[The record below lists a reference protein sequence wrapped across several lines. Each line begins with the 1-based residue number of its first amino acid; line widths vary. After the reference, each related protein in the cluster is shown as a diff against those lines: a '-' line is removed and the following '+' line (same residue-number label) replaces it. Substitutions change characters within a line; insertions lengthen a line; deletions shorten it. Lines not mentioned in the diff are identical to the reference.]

1 MRRRKRYRWNRTLF
15 SAASLVLWCQAAGR
29 FGLVADRV
37 ALPVL
42 VGKEIYPF
50 CWAMILGLAC
60 LITVRQVTLE
70 RLMKPSIR
78 TLRGLDELWPEWLI
92 LGVSLIASGR
102 TRLGWGQGIAIAGG
116 VLCEEAVFRMMFCS
130 DCLRQDRLLEP
141 KTIVLLSASLWSAA
155 HLLNV
160 LGGVPLETAVMQCVS
175 TFGNGLLLGIVFLR
189 TGSVWPMVLAHFA
202 HNLVMTS
209 IDRTRLE
216 EFAASGDLSWK
227 CRLLLAAWV
236 TGCMVWVYVLWAG
249 TERKEVEPAWGMQY
263 NEVKEEQNDV

>member
-1 MRRRKRYRWNRTLF
+1 MRRRKRYRWNRALF

-37 ALPVL
+37 ALSVL
-42 VGKEIYPF
+42 MGKEIYPF

-60 LITVRQVTLE
+60 LITVRQVSLE

-78 TLRGLDELWPEWLI
+78 TLRGLAELWPEWLI
-92 LGVSLIASGR
+92 LGVILIASGR

-130 DCLRQDRLLEP
+130 DCLRQDRRLEP

-160 LGGVPLETAVMQCVS
+160 LGPA
-175 TFGNGLLLGIVFLR
+175 GNCCHAMRLD
-189 TGSVWPMVLAHFA
+189 VWKRP
-202 HNLVMTS
+202 
-209 IDRTRLE
+209 
-216 EFAASGDLSWK
+216 ASGDRVSAD
-227 CRLLLAAWV
+227 RIGLADGSRALCAQSGDDV
-236 TGCMVWVYVLWAG
+236 DRQGAFRRVRGVRRSELEMQVASGCLGHGLYGLGLCSVGRDGA
-249 TERKEVEPAWGMQY
+249 ERS
-263 NEVKEEQNDV
+263 